1 MSVTYTAMVP
11 IAVSPAGGTGAINP
25 VNMTPTSPCAEGD
38 IVVLSGSGIAPAAAN
53 VANGIVGIAQH
64 DSSLNYGG
72 QSPTSTFNPNLLL
85 GISNVGTL
93 MPASP
98 GQTIVAKLGAPTLV
112 EINLTVSTGWIS
124 GGTQQAHLGTPVGI
138 AIDGTTGFYVAD
150 PTASNIVATISDKIN
165 GPFAVPGGD
174 VGNLGTR
181 ILIEFLPAVLA
192 VS

>member
-25 VNMTPTSPCAEGD
+25 VNMTPTSHCAEGD

-112 EINLTVSTGWIS
+112 ELNR
-124 GGTQQAHLGTPVGI
+124 
-138 AIDGTTGFYVAD
+138 
-150 PTASNIVATISDKIN
+150 
-165 GPFAVPGGD
+165 
-174 VGNLGTR
+174 R
-181 ILIEFLPAVLA
+181 ILEPPLVSRSTAQPASMWRTRPLQTSLLPSLIKSMDRSRFRV
-192 VS
+192 VM